1 MAKDYPIYLAGRW
14 ETSAERLEVRNP
26 YGGAVVGVTC
36 NASAEQLESA
46 IQAAVAAFQTTRKLP
61 SYERE
66 RILRHIAQGI
76 EARKDELARL
86 ITLQSGKPIRDASAE
101 VTRAVITFNTAAEE
115 AKRMGGE
122 TIPLDWAGGSKGR
135 LGITRRFPIGPI
147 AGISP
152 FNFSLNLAAHKV
164 APAIASGNPIVL
176 KPPSQAPLTMLEVAR
191 LAEEAG
197 LPKGALSVLPMGRAV
212 GDRLV
217 TDERFALL
225 SFTGS
230 PAVGW
235 DMKARAGKKKVILEL
250 GGNAG
255 AIVDSGCDLD
265 HAVERLAVGSFAYS
279 GQVCISV
286 QRIYVVRDI
295 FDEFSRRFLERVRRI
310 KVGDPLDPATDIGPM
325 IDEAA
330 ARKAEEWVREAVSMG
345 ARVLAGGVR
354 KGSVIEPTVLA
365 DADPQSKVCRL
376 EAFSPLVNL
385 FAVSSFEEAVAQ
397 VNASAYGLQAAVFT
411 RDLLHTVHAFQNL
424 DVGAVIINDSP
435 AYRIDHMPYGGVK
448 ESGFGRE
455 GLRYAIEEMTE
466 LKLLV
471 IPGALE

>member
-1 MAKDYPIYLAGRW
+1 
-14 ETSAERLEVRNP
+14 
-26 YGGAVVGVTC
+26 VGV
-36 NASAEQLESA
+36 NEGE
-46 IQAAVAAFQTTRKLP
+46 
-61 SYERE
+61 
-66 RILRHIAQGI
+66 
-76 EARKDELARL
+76 
-86 ITLQSGKPIRDASAE
+86 
-101 VTRAVITFNTAAEE
+101 ITFNTAAEE